1 VQSLIQPQ
9 MFANLLHC
17 GSGLA
22 HTDLLATLMSLDDST
37 PENMSKLMALRH
49 KTFHDPIEN
58 NNFITGKLT
67 AILQARSN

>member
-1 VQSLIQPQ
+1 
-9 MFANLLHC
+9 
-17 GSGLA
+17 
-22 HTDLLATLMSLDDST
+22 MSLDDST

-49 KTFHDPIEN
+49 KTLHDPIED